1 MRQTRPFC
9 LASAS
14 PRRKALLAQLGLT
27 FEVAPTDED
36 ETRHPG
42 EPPPAYSLRIA
53 ENKARSALAR
63 FPEHLI
69 LAGDTVVVLGEEV
82 LGKPATPAEATE
94 LISRLTAR
102 HAVRDARRV
111 ATTLGYGPRFLH
123 STGQLHKGGPNNG
136 LFLQITSDDKEDS
149 PVPGQKYT
157 FGILK
162 RFQAQ
167 GDFEVLAERQRRLLR
182 VHLGADV
189 PAGLARLRDL
199 IRAALA

>member
-1 MRQTRPFC
+1 MPPDLKRIVFNRAVG
-9 LASAS
+9 LA
-14 PRRKALLAQLGLT
+14 
-27 FEVAPTDED
+27 V
-36 ETRHPG
+36 
-42 EPPPAYSLRIA
+42 
-53 ENKARSALAR
+53 
-63 FPEHLI
+63 
-69 LAGDTVVVLGEEV
+69 
-82 LGKPATPAEATE
+82 
-94 LISRLTAR
+94 LTAIAVVGVAFLAAIR
-102 HAVRDARRV
+102 HRGLKEAYIIQCAGNLKQIYG
-111 ATTLGYGPRFLH
+111 AALQYSNLGYGPRFLH

-136 LFLQITSDDKEDS
+136 VFLQITSDDKEDI